1 MIDQLR
7 QRLQALQKAPG
18 IEGRPNALPFGIPA
32 IDTMLGG
39 GLARGALH
47 EIAATGEAHLPVAAG
62 FALAVARRA
71 APSPRLFWVSEDMAF
86 AESGM
91 PYGAGFDAFGLAP
104 EQLVM
109 VSAAHRRDLLWAMEE
124 ALRCGAIT
132 AVIGEMR
139 AGAIDGV
146 FGPVTEGVVRQ
157 YQTNAGLGATGVV
170 DEQTW
175 MAPAGAAGATLESL
189 SGLIL

>member
-91 PYGAGFDAFGLAP
+91 ADTSHQGFLTQASFDAYHLLNKSDGGKKGK
-104 EQLVM
+104 EGSC
-109 VSAAHRRDLLWAMEE
+109 SADKK
-124 ALRCGAIT
+124 GK
-132 AVIGEMR
+132 
-139 AGAIDGV
+139 
-146 FGPVTEGVVRQ
+146 EG
-157 YQTNAGLGATGVV
+157 
-170 DEQTW
+170 
-175 MAPAGAAGATLESL
+175 SC
-189 SGLIL
+189 SGH